1 MTTAPDTAP
10 AVSPGSSVPES
21 TGRVDRFRRLSGAVE
36 FNEAL
41 RHGRRSRRGG
51 ITLVWRRRDGGL
63 PRVGL
68 VVGRRVGGAVVRNR
82 AKRRLRAA
90 LREVTLAEATD
101 YVVIATPVV
110 ATAPFQ
116 ELCRWVR
123 DVISPTLPRAS
134 AT

>member
-1 MTTAPDTAP
+1 MTTAPSTAP
-10 AVSPGSSVPES
+10 AVSPGSSFADS
-21 TGRVDRFRRLSGAVE
+21 TGRLDRFRSLSGAGE
-36 FNEAL
+36 FNKVF
-41 RHGRRSRRGG
+41 RHGRRIRRGG
-51 ITLVWRRRDGGL
+51 ITVVSHRRDGGL
-63 PRVGL
+63 PRIGL

-116 ELCRWVR
+116 DLCKWVS
-123 DVISPTLPRAS
+123 DAISSALPRAR
-134 AT
+134 AM

>member
-1 MTTAPDTAP
+1 MTTAPNTAVT
-10 AVSPGSSVPES
+10 ASAGSSSPDS
-21 TGRVDRFRRLSGAVE
+21 MGGPGRFRRLSGASE
-36 FNEAL
+36 FDEVL
-41 RHGRRSRRGG
+41 RSGRRIRRGG
-51 ITLVWRRRDGGL
+51 VTLVAHRRPGGL
-63 PRVGL
+63 PGIGL

-116 ELCRWVR
+116 ELCGWVR
-123 DVISPTLPRAS
+123 DAISSTLPRAS
-134 AT
+134 AR

>member
-1 MTTAPDTAP
+1 MTTAPSMAP
-10 AVSPGSSVPES
+10 AVSPGPPSADS
-21 TGRVDRFRRLSGAVE
+21 TGRVDRFGRLSGAME
-36 FNEAL
+36 FNEVL
-41 RHGRRSRRGG
+41 RHGRRIRRGG
-51 ITLVWRRRDGGL
+51 ITLVSHRRDGGL
-63 PRVGL
+63 PRIGL

-116 ELCRWVR
+116 ELCGWVR
-123 DVISPTLPRAS
+123 DAISSTLPRAG
-134 AT
+134 AR